1 MASAPTTSSSS
12 SDEVAVDVLSCAE
25 GAGEG
30 DHGQRGGGGGHEHA
44 IFWMSWAS
52 EFYTGKTAVV
62 IGGTS
67 GIGLAIA
74 SAFRDAGATVHAT
87 GATDAEVS
95 AAVTEKIAFQRLD
108 IRDTAA
114 IAACAASFGPVA
126 ALVDCAGVNLRAAE
140 WELPGF
146 ETTLDI
152 NLTGAMRAAVAFR
165 PHLKDGA
172 MLCIGS
178 LYSTLGAPHAP
189 AYAAS
194 KAGLVGL
201 VKSLAVAMAADPVR
215 VNALAPGWIET
226 AMTEVP
232 RANPARSAELSA
244 RMPLGRWGRPG
255 DIAPAA
261 LFLCSPLASY
271 ITGVVLPID
280 GGYLAN

>member
-1 MASAPTTSSSS
+1 M
-12 SDEVAVDVLSCAE
+12 
-25 GAGEG
+25 
-30 DHGQRGGGGGHEHA
+30 
-44 IFWMSWAS
+44 WAS
-52 EFYTGKTAVV
+52 EFYAGRTVVV

-74 SAFRDAGATVHAT
+74 SAFRDAGAIVHAT
-87 GATDAEVS
+87 GATDAEIAS
-95 AAVTEKIAFQRLD
+95 ARADGIAFRRLD
-108 IRDTAA
+108 VRDQQAMATY
-114 IAACAASFGPVA
+114 AASFASVA

-140 WELPGF
+140 WEMPGF

-165 PHLKDGA
+165 PRLKGGA

-178 LYSTLGAPHAP
+178 LFSQLGAPHAP

-201 VKSLAVAMAADPVR
+201 VKSLAVAMARDPVR

-226 AMTEVP
+226 AMTEMP
-232 RANPARSAELSA
+232 RANPARNAELSA
-244 RMPLGRWGRPG
+244 RMPLGRWGRPE

-261 LFLCSPLASY
+261 LFLCSPLANY
-271 ITGVVLPID
+271 VTGAVLPID